1 MTSSRRLRWLVVAY
15 LGLLIGAPVFLVF
28 QRALGSGWSAFVD
41 AISSP
46 ETLSSIRLTVL
57 VAVVATPLNVICGI
71 SVALAIV
78 RRRTRYTRLLN
89 TLLDVPLAIS
99 PIVIGLML
107 ELAYASNG
115 WFGRQ
120 LATVGWQIMF
130 SWPGIMLASAVVS
143 LPLVAREVIP
153 VLEEIGETQEL
164 TAATLGAKKWRIFR
178 TITLPTIRGAA
189 LYGGT
194 LTLARVI
201 GEYGAV
207 LIVSGNV
214 ALHTQT
220 LTLNIAENF
229 ENYMPQQGF
238 AGSALLAVLS
248 ICVLLVLAA
257 LRRREESFRE
267 H

>member
-1 MTSSRRLRWLVVAY
+1 MTPSPRLRWLVVIY
-15 LGLLIGAPVFLVF
+15 LGLLIGAPVYLVF
-28 QRALGSGWSAFVD
+28 QRALGDGWSVFVG
-41 AISSP
+41 AINVP
-46 ETLSSIRLTVL
+46 ETLSAIRLTVI
-57 VAVVATPLNVICGI
+57 VAAVTTPLNVLCGI
-71 SVALAIV
+71 TVALAIV
-78 RRRTRYTRLLN
+78 RRPTRFTRFLN
-89 TLLDVPLAIS
+89 LLLDVPLAIS

-120 LATVGWQIMF
+120 LAAVGWQIMF

-153 VLEEIGETQEL
+153 VLEDTGETQEL
-164 TAATLGAKKWRIFR
+164 TAATLGAQKWRIFR
-178 TITLPTIRGAA
+178 TITVPTIGGAA

-238 AGSALLAVLS
+238 AGSALLATLS

-257 LRRREESFRE
+257 LRRREEPFRE

>member
-1 MTSSRRLRWLVVAY
+1 MSSRRTLRIAVFSYV
-15 LGLLIGAPVFLVF
+15 GLLIGVPLFLVF
-28 QRALGSGWSAFVD
+28 QRAFADGWSAFV
-41 AISSP
+41 AAVTVP
-46 ETLSSIRLTVL
+46 ETASAIRLTVL
-57 VAVVATPLNVICGI
+57 VALLVTPLNVAFG
-71 SVALAIV
+71 VAVAMSIV
-78 RRRTRYTRLLN
+78 RRPTRFTRLVN
-89 TLLDVPLAIS
+89 TLIDVPLAIS

-115 WFGRQ
+115 WFGQ
-120 LATVGWQIMF
+120 SLARIGWQIMF
-130 SWPGIMLASAVVS
+130 TWPGIAMASAVVS
-143 LPLVAREVIP
+143 LPLVVREVIP
-153 VLEEIGETQEL
+153 VLHELGTSQEA
-164 TAATLGAKKWRIFR
+164 TAETLGASKWHVFR
-178 TITLPTIRGAA
+178 TVTLPNITSAS

-238 AGSALLAVLS
+238 AGSALLAILS
-248 ICVLLVLAA
+248 IIVMIALAG
-257 LRRREESFRE
+257 LRRRERTFHEN
-267 H
+267 